1 MATQSV
7 RSMIS
12 ETSICN
18 QALSWLGAREITSLE
33 DPSTEAEYCRNNY
46 PFLRDAVLEER
57 MWTFATERATSTVAD
72 LDDWGILYKHPIPL
86 DWMAVY
92 RVYSDV
98 NGTNSDWS
106 REGRYIL
113 APETTVYMWG
123 LKRITDTG
131 QMSTMFVEALAAR
144 LAADLA
150 IPLTE
155 NRQLQVDMWNL
166 YQQKLKEAA
175 ARDGMQ
181 GRNERVR
188 DGGLITSRR
197 SSIAGRPGNS
207 FN

>member
-46 PFLRDAVLEER
+46 PFLRDAVLEAA
-57 MWTFATERATSTVAD
+57 WWSFARDRATSTVAD
-72 LDDWGILYKHPIPL
+72 LTSWGSLYKHAIPL
-86 DWMAVY
+86 DWIQVL
-92 RVYSDV
+92 RVYTDEGYTQSAW
-98 NGTNSDWS
+98 T

-113 APETTVYMWG
+113 APETTVYMLG
-123 LKRITDTG
+123 KKRITDTG
-131 QMSTMFVEALAAR
+131 QMSTLFVQAVAAR

-155 NRQLQVDMWNL
+155 NRQLQSDMWTL
-166 YQQKLKEAA
+166 YNDKIAEAKAQDGQQ
-175 ARDGMQ
+175 ARAEKMKPTQ
-181 GRNERVR
+181 LTRGRGHSEVMNWS
-188 DGGLITSRR
+188 GGI
-197 SSIAGRPGNS
+197 
-207 FN
+207 